1 MLQLFFSGRRLW
13 LSLLAIAGVALC
25 CGLGVWQLDRLA
37 QRQVRNATID
47 ARMALPPLPL
57 GAAPADPDALDYRH
71 VEARGVYDPEQEIV
85 LRTRALDG
93 APGVHV
99 ITPLRLSGSDAA
111 VLIDRG
117 WLPMELS
124 APVARRPY
132 AEPGEL
138 VVQGIARRSQADE
151 GGPAEAPLLPGQ
163 TRRDAWFRVDIAQ
176 IERQA
181 GYRLL
186 PVFIE
191 QQPAPRDPA
200 LPRRTT
206 TTDTGPGPHLS
217 YAIQWFSFAGILLM
231 GYPALVLRR
240 ARRGAITDHRPPTT
254 DH

>member
-1 MLQLFFSGRRLW
+1 MLRLFFSGRRLW
-13 LSLLAIAGVALC
+13 LSFLAIAGVALC

-37 QRQVRNATID
+37 QRQARNATID
-47 ARMALPPLPL
+47 ARMALPPTQL
-57 GAAPADPDALDYRH
+57 GGAPADPDALDYRH
-71 VEARGVYDPEQEIV
+71 VEARGVYDPDQEIV
-85 LRTRALDG
+85 LRPRSLDG
-93 APGVHV
+93 ITGVHV
-99 ITPLRLSGSDAA
+99 ITPLRLSGSDVA
-111 VLIDRG
+111 VLVDRG

-124 APVARRPY
+124 ASVARSAY

-138 VVQGIARRSQADE
+138 IVQGVARRSQADA
-151 GGPAEAPLLPGQ
+151 GGPSEAPLLRGQ

-191 QQPAPRDPA
+191 QQPAPHDPA

-217 YAIQWFSFAGILLM
+217 YALQWFSFAGILLV
-231 GYPALVLRR
+231 GYPVLLLRR
-240 ARRGAITDHRPPTT
+240 ARRGATT